1 VCGAHRAAFQ
11 LAGAVNLVGPTRAQ
25 RDLKDAAVGR
35 ERAGICQPFRR
46 YRVPEHLF
54 EEHPDSRVADGGIA
68 RRGNRFGSDRLP
80 EPGVPTDN
88 G

>member
-11 LAGAVNLVGPTRAQ
+11 LAGAVRLVGAHSAQ
-25 RDLKDAAVGR
+25 RDLADAADGR

-46 YRVPEHLF
+46 YRVPEDLF
-54 EEHPDSRVADGGIA
+54 EEHPAGRVADGGIA